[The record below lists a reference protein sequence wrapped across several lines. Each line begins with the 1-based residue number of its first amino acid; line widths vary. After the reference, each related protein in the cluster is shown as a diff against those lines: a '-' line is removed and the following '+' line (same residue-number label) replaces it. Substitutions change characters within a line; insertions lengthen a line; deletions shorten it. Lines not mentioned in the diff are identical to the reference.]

1 MGKLTLIALIQSG
14 NEEQSEEDLRET
26 IRRELQ
32 TNPFWRK
39 WEIEKITIM
48 ETATHEQPVK
58 QST

>member
-1 MGKLTLIALIQSG
+1 MGKLTLITLIQSG

-39 WEIEKITIM
+39 WKVEKITIM
-48 ETATHEQPVK
+48 ETVTHEQPVK